1 MKPNAAT
8 DDEVTPLVTAAASGS
23 SEIVEL
29 LLKVF
34 EFMYVVGLHLFL
46 KQTFTHMLHLK
57 EYYERKMIL

>member
-29 LLKVF
+29 LLKVY
-34 EFMYVVGLHLFL
+34 EFMYVVGLHLSL

-57 EYYERKMIL
+57 EYCERKMIL